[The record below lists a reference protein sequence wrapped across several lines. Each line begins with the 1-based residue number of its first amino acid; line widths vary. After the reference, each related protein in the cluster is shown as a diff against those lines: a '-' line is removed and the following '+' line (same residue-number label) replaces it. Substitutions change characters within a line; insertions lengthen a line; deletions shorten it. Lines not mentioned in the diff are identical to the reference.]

1 MKKKKGSTPCSYF
14 FSFSLLGFC
23 PYHPTPTESQW
34 DSWIFWHPIPFFSR
48 AGWWPRFRTTVPS
61 RFFFL
66 LLLYQKGFI
75 SMFFIR
81 KKKRKRKWDSFSCAL
96 EANLDFY
103 FFFLL
108 NSVWKCVHFPLKKKK
123 SLKRLANGKEFKSK
137 DTYIY
142 SQVEVARAE
151 WVMAWAFTKA
161 GRGRHAC
168 GPISQTPKYHISALW
183 LSNIQAK
190 STTT

>member
-1 MKKKKGSTPCSYF
+1 MVASIPYDRSISLF
-14 FSFSLLGFC
+14 LSSSSFSLSKRIYF
-23 PYHPTPTESQW
+23 HVFHSQKKEKANEIHFHVRW
-34 DSWIFWHPIPFFSR
+34 KPI
-48 AGWWPRFRTTVPS
+48 
-61 RFFFL
+61 L
-66 LLLYQKGFI
+66 I
-75 SMFFIR
+75 
-81 KKKRKRKWDSFSCAL
+81 
-96 EANLDFY
+96 

-108 NSVWKCVHFPLKKKK
+108 NSVWKCVHFSLKKKK